1 MNDTLLALIKNSFGF
16 DPAESRHHF
25 LVDIPRGGD
34 APIKISEHLTWHD
47 EVGSSAVS
55 SGAAQDGQ
63 IRVLLPRLKWDAIAD
78 EVRTQFN
85 LRLKK
90 LGIKSGN
97 WRTGPNLVRRELG
110 KELVLLAWAIEEAD
124 PALLPTALANWNG
137 LVPEER
143 WWLYTQT
150 AAATGHGINDR
161 GRGWRKAVR
170 YALTENP
177 VHGSADSIL
186 PEYFRR
192 ADAGPEWNLFSGAAS
207 GNVQTEEKNEKKD
220 KS

>member
-1 MNDTLLALIKNSFGF
+1 MNESLQALIKNSFGF

-34 APIKISEHLTWHD
+34 APIKISEHLTWDD

-55 SGAAQDGQ
+55 TAAAQDGQ
-63 IRVLLPRLKWDAIAD
+63 IRVILPRIKWDAVAD
-78 EVRTQFN
+78 ELRSQFN

-90 LGIKSGN
+90 LGKKSGN
-97 WRTGPNLVRRELG
+97 WRSGSNLLRRELG

-124 PALLPTALANWNG
+124 PALIPTALANWNG

-177 VHGSADSIL
+177 VHGSADSML

-192 ADAGPEWNLFSGAAS
+192 ADAGPEWSLFSGS
-207 GNVQTEEKNEKKD
+207 SPIDTPGELKKEDQD

>member
-1 MNDTLLALIKNSFGF
+1 MLLTLIKNSFGF

-63 IRVLLPRLKWDAIAD
+63 IRVIMPRIKWDAVAD
-78 EVRTQFN
+78 ELRTQFN

-90 LGIKSGN
+90 LGKKTGN
-97 WRTGPNLVRRELG
+97 WRAGPNLVRRELG

-124 PALLPTALANWNG
+124 PALIPTAIVNWNG

-150 AAATGHGINDR
+150 AAATGHVINDR

-177 VHGSADSIL
+177 VHGSANAML

-192 ADAGPEWNLFSGAAS
+192 ADAGPEWSLFSGTPS
-207 GNVQTEEKNEKKD
+207 SDIPEEVNKEDHD